1 MKPKIKV
8 ADLAKALQGIE
19 TDRQLTKEI
28 VEDAL
33 KEALTKA
40 YRKHIE
46 IPDAYVRVDVEDGT
60 IHIYHERMVVEEVE
74 DDELEWITNQ
84 GTPLLRVSV
93 EKEDGTID
101 LDTCATCSD
110 AIGTMLDEK
119 DWYAKEYMLEVCSPG
134 AERELRTDEEIQR
147 AVGKYVFVKMKDPK
161 QGLDQVIG
169 DLIEATEND
178 VTISYRDKTRTKKI
192 TIEKSNIQLIMTA
205 VKV

>member
-1 MKPKIKV
+1 M
-8 ADLAKALQGIE
+8 DN
-19 TDRQLTKEI
+19 
-28 VEDAL
+28 L
-33 KEALTKA
+33 KEW
-40 YRKHIE
+40 
-46 IPDAYVRVDVEDGT
+46 
-60 IHIYHERMVVEEVE
+60 VEEVLNE
-74 DDELEWITNQ
+74 NGCHLYDLEWITNQ

-93 EKEDGTID
+93 EKEDGTMD
-101 LDTCATCSD
+101 LDTCASCSD
-110 AIGTMLDEK
+110 VIGQMLDEK
-119 DWYAKEYMLEVCSPG
+119 DWYAKEYMLEACSPG

>member
-1 MKPKIKV
+1 M
-8 ADLAKALQGIE
+8 DN
-19 TDRQLTKEI
+19 
-28 VEDAL
+28 L
-33 KEALTKA
+33 KEW
-40 YRKHIE
+40 I
-46 IPDAYVRVDVEDGT
+46 
-60 IHIYHERMVVEEVE
+60 EEVLN
-74 DDELEWITNQ
+74 DNGCHLYELEWITNQ

-93 EKEDGTID
+93 EN
-101 LDTCATCSD
+101 D

>member
-1 MKPKIKV
+1 M
-8 ADLAKALQGIE
+8 DN
-19 TDRQLTKEI
+19 
-28 VEDAL
+28 L
-33 KEALTKA
+33 KEW
-40 YRKHIE
+40 I
-46 IPDAYVRVDVEDGT
+46 
-60 IHIYHERMVVEEVE
+60 EEVLN
-74 DDELEWITNQ
+74 DNGCHLYELEWITNQ

-134 AERELRTDEEIQR
+134 AERELRTD
-147 AVGKYVFVKMKDPK
+147 PK

>member
-1 MKPKIKV
+1 M
-8 ADLAKALQGIE
+8 
-19 TDRQLTKEI
+19 
-28 VEDAL
+28 
-33 KEALTKA
+33 
-40 YRKHIE
+40 
-46 IPDAYVRVDVEDGT
+46 
-60 IHIYHERMVVEEVE
+60 
-74 DDELEWITNQ
+74 
-84 GTPLLRVSV
+84 
-93 EKEDGTID
+93 D
-101 LDTCATCSD
+101 LDTCASCSD

-169 DLIEATEND
+169 DLVEATEND